1 MIMKDNFENFLIS
14 QMEEVMNTFT
24 SNLEGI
30 LEGEKDIP
38 ENQKEDILKDL
49 LDIVETISPY
59 QSLLGPQIKDKINHI
74 KHLLNTSDE
83 VDEGEEHP
91 LNTQSLSDVQE
102 N

>member
-1 MIMKDNFENFLIS
+1 MIMSNNFENFLIT
-14 QMEEVMNTFT
+14 QMEEVMNNFT

-30 LEGEKDIP
+30 LEGKNEISQ
-38 ENQKEDILKDL
+38 NQKEDILKDL

-74 KHLLNTSDE
+74 KHLLDIPNE
-83 VDEGEEHP
+83 IDEGEEHP
-91 LNTQSLSDVQE
+91 LNIQPLSDIQE